1 MMESN
6 VRYLWNWGLAFDE
19 ARLLK
24 RLEDLAGKG
33 WILDSISAL
42 RYRLRKGEPQAL
54 RYSMDYRKLK
64 AGDEMEYL
72 TVFAE
77 AGWERVC
84 SLQGIYFF
92 CAAQDAVAI
101 HTDQATKKE
110 KYSGYK
116 RGSFLAMVISALLF
130 VVLFGLEQ
138 MNAFAFLGR
147 SQNLVFPFLLAGTGA
162 VFIPSCMMSMAYAKR
177 MREIESEE
185 R

>member
-1 MMESN
+1 MVESN

-19 ARLLK
+19 RRLLK
-24 RLEDLAGKG
+24 KLELMAKEG
-33 WILDSISAL
+33 WMLDGMTML
-42 RYRLRKGEPQAL
+42 RYRLVKDKPRDL
-54 RYSMDYRKLK
+54 RYAMDYKKL
-64 AGDEMEYL
+64 EPEEETEY
-72 TVFAE
+72 FSFFEE
-77 AGWERVC
+77 AAWKHVY
-84 SLQGIYFF
+84 SLQGLHFF
-92 CAAQDAVAI
+92 CAQPDTVPI
-101 HTDQATKKE
+101 HTDRATRKE

-116 RGSFLAMVISALLF
+116 RGSFLTMLISALLF

-147 SQNLVFPFLLAGTGA
+147 SQNRVFPFLLAGTGA